1 MNDNK
6 AEILFIV
13 ANFELLKQDRVL
25 NLISLNCMATAERS
39 LDGLVFIINTVK
51 LYPSL
56 SDTQHGDEWN
66 PREQSIPNLSGVF
79 LFT

>member
-1 MNDNK
+1 
-6 AEILFIV
+6 
-13 ANFELLKQDRVL
+13 
-25 NLISLNCMATAERS
+25 MATAERS